1 MDLTKTF
8 PRSPKEKALGLV
20 HIPRMIDKSKAY
32 QAQKLGEYIFPCPLD
47 EIILKFLEIDGETF
61 AKEACSREE
70 ASFFAWIE
78 NSCLSRNVQEKEALN
93 LEILQKKPDTEENRK
108 KFVELRNKV
117 DPSRDDIDTWVDL
130 IDLEENRL

>member
-8 PRSPKEKALGLV
+8 PRSPKKKALGLV

-47 EIILKFLEIDGETF
+47 EMILKFLEIDFETF
-61 AKEACSREE
+61 AQEAYNKEETD
-70 ASFFAWIE
+70 FFTWIE
-78 NSCLSRNVQEKEALN
+78 NSCLSRNIKEKEALN
-93 LEILQKKPDTEENRK
+93 LEILQKKPDTEEKHR
-108 KFVELRNKV
+108 KFVELRDKV
-117 DPSRDDIDTWVDL
+117 APSRTDIDTWVDL

>member
-32 QAQKLGEYIFPCPLD
+32 HIQKLGEYIFPCPLD
-47 EIILKFLEIDGETF
+47 EMILEFLEIDGETF
-61 AKEACSREE
+61 AKEACNREE
-70 ASFFAWIE
+70 TDFLTWIK
-78 NSCLSRNVQEKEALN
+78 NSCLSSNFKEKETLN
-93 LEILQKKPDTEENRK
+93 LEILQKKPDTEEKRR
-108 KFVELRNKV
+108 KFVELRDKV
-117 DPSRDDIDTWVDL
+117 DPSRTDVDTWVDL

>member
-1 MDLTKTF
+1 MDLTQHF

-61 AKEACSREE
+61 AKEACNREE
-70 ASFFAWIE
+70 TNFFAWIE
-78 NSCLSRNVQEKEALN
+78 NSCLSRNIEEKEALN
-93 LEILQKKPDTEENRK
+93 LEILQKKPDTEENRR

-117 DPSRDDIDTWVDL
+117 DPSRTDIDTWVDL